1 MNYLA
6 IFEPIQATMAEYKA
20 ENERL
25 VFAYEDPQGN
35 KDARSHVHKLRGV
48 KTKITA
54 AHKEGKAAALA
65 TCREIDGYKNKL
77 IVEVDEMIAVHN
89 EPLLL
94 IEKEKHEAEM
104 EKLKIEREA
113 REKVELERLQ
123 EIERREAA
131 VKAAEEK
138 VAAEKAVKQAEEDA
152 RRIEA
157 ERLERE
163 KRIAEEAKAKAEAN
177 AKAAL
182 EAAEKKRVADIEA
195 EKAKAAAEI
204 QAKELAERQRQ
215 ENEQIKKT
223 RLANI
228 EKKRQENKKHQ
239 AKIHDAITAR
249 LMELGLDAPSVTP
262 IMEALIAGTIPHI
275 KIEY

>member
-6 IFEPIQATMAEYKA
+6 IFEPITAIMAEYKA

-48 KTKITA
+48 KTKITT
-54 AHKEGKAAALA
+54 AHKEGKAAALTA
-65 TCREIDGYKNKL
+65 CREIDGYKNKL
-77 IVEVDEMIAVHN
+77 INEVDEMIAVHN

-104 EKLKIEREA
+104 ERLRVIREAKEKEERE
-113 REKVELERLQ
+113 RLE

-138 VAAEKAVKQAEEDA
+138 VAAEEAAKRAEENA
-152 RRIEA
+152 RLAKA
-157 ERLERE
+157 EQLERE
-163 KRIAEEAKAKAEAN
+163 KHIAEEAKAKAEAN

-182 EAAEKKRVADIEA
+182 EAAEKKRLADIEA

-204 QAKELAERQRQ
+204 EAKELAERRHY
-215 ENEQIKKT
+215 EAEQIEKV
-223 RLANI
+223 RLEAI

-239 AKIHDAITAR
+239 AKIHDAITTR
-249 LMELGLDAPSVTP
+249 LMELGLDVLHMKPV
-262 IMEALIAGTIPHI
+262 MEALIAGTIPHV